1 MSVSGGKSKIS
12 NSASG
17 SQSMKSFISPDQLP
31 FLKRLWGEGTA
42 GILDQGIGAAD
53 TAGGAAFMGGLYQNP
68 FAQQL
73 GQFAQPNN
81 EMAQANIGLLG
92 QNLNQNLQR
101 NLLPGITDTSIQ
113 SGGLGGGRQGI
124 AQGLALQG
132 TQQAFAQGSQDILNN
147 AYNQANQATQFG
159 TNWAT
164 NNAMQ
169 GITGLGMLQQ
179 QQFAP
184 LLALAQILG
193 NPTVLQESTGK
204 NKSSGSSNS
213 WNMGFGA
220 AG

>member
-1 MSVSGGKSKIS
+1 MSVGGGKSKS
-12 NSASG
+12 SGSSGG

-31 FLKRLWGEGTA
+31 FLKQLWGAGTE
-42 GILDQGIGAAD
+42 GILNQGVGAAD
-53 TAGGAAFMGGLYQNP
+53 VAGGAGFMQDLQNNP
-68 FAQQL
+68 FAAGL
-73 GQFAQPNN
+73 MQFAQPNN
-81 EMAQANIGLLG
+81 QMAQQNIDLLG
-92 QNLNQNLQR
+92 QNMNQNLQR

-132 TQQAFAQGSQDILNN
+132 TQQAFGQGSQDILNN

-159 TNWAT
+159 ANWGT

-169 GITGLGMLQQ
+169 GIMGLGQLQQ

-193 NPTVLQESTGK
+193 NPTVLQESSGS
-204 NKSSGSSNS
+204 NKSKNSSSG
-213 WNMGFGA
+213 WNMSMGFA
-220 AG
+220 S